1 MRILYSYILREH
13 VAPFLLGFFV
23 VTFIL
28 VMDFIIDIM
37 DLIIGKG
44 LRVWTILEIFGL
56 NLAWMLALSIPMAVL
71 VATLMAF
78 GRLSADNE
86 ITAIKSSGTS
96 LYVILSPT
104 LFSTAIL
111 VAGLIL
117 FNNFVLPEFNH
128 RARTLMSDISK
139 KRPTLTFKAG
149 IFMDEFPGYN
159 ILIKKVDERRS
170 QLEGI
175 TIYDQRGGDPP
186 TTVVA
191 KKGAL
196 QLSPDGN
203 TLRLDLYNGEI
214 HEMDQR
220 DPRKYRRV
228 AFQKHTIYIHDIGT
242 KLVRTTSDYRGDR
255 EMTTKMMREKI
266 AEIRPEIEAHRHR
279 MNELAREGLERL
291 DPAAV
296 PPRGPGLLR
305 ANQTTLSR
313 LQVELRAIE
322 HLEKRIS
329 SYLVEIH
336 KKFSIPTACIVFVLI
351 GAPLGIMVKKGGIA
365 IGMGMSLG
373 FFVLYWAF
381 LIGGEEL
388 ADRRYITPFWAMWSP
403 NILIGSA
410 GILLVRHMIKE
421 TTFISWEWTKRL
433 LPKRFKKI
441 PISSQARYGNSG

>member
-13 VAPFLLGFFV
+13 IGPFLFGFFV

-28 VMDFIIDIM
+28 IMDFVVDIM

-71 VATLMAF
+71 VSSLMAF

-96 LYVILSPT
+96 LYVIISPT
-104 LFSTAIL
+104 LLAAMVLAMGL
-111 VAGLIL
+111 VA
-117 FNNFVLPEFNH
+117 FNNRVLPEFNH

-149 IFMDEFPGYN
+149 IFIDEFPGYN

-175 TIYDQRGGDPP
+175 TIYDQRGSQSP

-196 QLSPDGN
+196 QFSPDGN
-203 TLRLDLYNGEI
+203 TLRLDLYDGEI
-214 HEMDQR
+214 HELDQN

-228 AFQKHTIYIHDIGT
+228 VFQKHTIYVRDVGT
-242 KLVRTTSDYRGDR
+242 KLVRTASDYRGDR
-255 EMTTKMMREKI
+255 EMSTEMMRREI
-266 AEIRPEIEAHRHR
+266 AEIKKEILEHRR
-279 MNELAREGLERL
+279 LMNDLARENLERFQP
-291 DPAAV
+291 PAASFHK
-296 PPRGPGLLR
+296 GDLLPI
-305 ANQTTLSR
+305 NQKTLTQ
-313 LQVELRAIE
+313 LQAEVRAIE
-322 HLEKRIS
+322 HLEKRAS
-329 SYLVEIH
+329 SYSVEIH
-336 KKFSIPTACIVFVLI
+336 KKFSIPAACIVFVLI
-351 GAPLGIMVKKGGIA
+351 GAPLGIMVKRGGIA
-365 IGMGMSLG
+365 IGMGLSLG
-373 FFVLYWAF
+373 FFVLYWTF

-388 ADRRYITPFWAMWSP
+388 ADRQYVSPFVAMWSP
-403 NILIGSA
+403 NILIGGA
-410 GILLVRHMIKE
+410 GVLLVRHMVRE
-421 TTFISWEWTKRL
+421 TTFISWNWRKRL
-433 LPKRFKKI
+433 IPKKFRKQA
-441 PISSQARYGNSG
+441 SSLQRAHENT

>member
-1 MRILYSYILREH
+1 
-13 VAPFLLGFFV
+13 
-23 VTFIL
+23 
-28 VMDFIIDIM
+28 
-37 DLIIGKG
+37 
-44 LRVWTILEIFGL
+44 
-56 NLAWMLALSIPMAVL
+56 
-71 VATLMAF
+71 
-78 GRLSADNE
+78 
-86 ITAIKSSGTS
+86 
-96 LYVILSPT
+96 
-104 LFSTAIL
+104 
-111 VAGLIL
+111 
-117 FNNFVLPEFNH
+117 
-128 RARTLMSDISK
+128 
-139 KRPTLTFKAG
+139 
-149 IFMDEFPGYN
+149 
-159 ILIKKVDERRS
+159 
-170 QLEGI
+170 
-175 TIYDQRGGDPP
+175 
-186 TTVVA
+186 VA

-203 TLRLDLYNGEI
+203 TLRLDLFNGEI

-255 EMTTKMMREKI
+255 EMTNKMMREKI

-279 MNELAREGLERL
+279 INELAREGLEQL
-291 DPAAV
+291 DLPAM
-296 PPRGPGLLR
+296 PPPGPGLLR

-351 GAPLGIMVKKGGIA
+351 GAPLGIMVKRGGIA

-403 NILIGSA
+403 NILIGGA

-421 TTFISWEWTKRL
+421 TTFISWAWTKRL
-433 LPKRFKKI
+433 LPKRLRKI
-441 PISSQARYGNSG
+441 HNSSQARYGNSG